1 MGTGHSLDTP
11 IRVAHFGIN
20 SVISLV
26 DDLLCERIRPH
37 YAKEFNLPVS
47 AIASFTRGKTH
58 EAAARHVVP
67 YILHVVVGYSMTSA
81 GACISRDR
89 TSARYA
95 ITKTEDAREG
105 KNKLLSQRIDNIEV
119 EAIHLLL
126 KYGMKLPS

>member
-1 MGTGHSLDTP
+1 MPRKHGEMQTTR
-11 IRVAHFGIN
+11 RVFD
-20 SVISLV
+20 LEK
-26 DDLLCERIRPH
+26 DLLEIV
-37 YAKEFNLPVS
+37 AKEFNLPVS